1 MEGAALIGT
10 VGAALIRVGAAQLR
24 EKAALIGGAALVGA
38 ALIELAALIRGY
50 PWLLGGTIDT

>member
-10 VGAALIRVGAAQLR
+10 VGAALIGR
-24 EKAALIGGAALVGA
+24 AALIGA

-50 PWLLGGTIDT
+50 PWLLVGTIDT

>member
-10 VGAALIRVGAAQLR
+10 VGAAQIRRG
-24 EKAALIGGAALVGA
+24 AALIGRAALIGA

-50 PWLLGGTIDT
+50 PWLLVGTIDT